1 MNKSLKIRATKLRE
15 VFLKNIDNFFKE
27 NPQENILT
35 PITVLLGTV
44 ITILGGMNKNNKH
57 KDELVNHTE
66 KMLHDTISLLEKISK
81 TMH

>member
-1 MNKSLKIRATKLRE
+1 MNKSLEIRATKLRD

-44 ITILGGMNKNNKH
+44 IAILGVMDKNDKYQ
-57 KDELVNHTE
+57 DELVNHTE
-66 KMLHDTISLLEKISK
+66 KMLNDTISLLEKISK